1 MTTASFVE
9 ASFEGS
15 WTACGSRSGFVAIL
29 VSFLSLSTR
38 PVRYRRDLASIAHPI
53 GVVRQERG
61 PLSGPESGRLRSQ
74 SCSLASPPCDN
85 GPGWVSSRAGSA
97 HRRALPDRRDECCR
111 HHRLHPPSLQ
121 IRWPLRHPV
130 LRRRD
135 RLIHNASRGHPRAIN
150 NLALHA
156 PTAAFLGLRGLQAW
170 PATGNT
176 AKSNTADY
184 QSGSKS
190 AVPQRLSTTDK
201 VVRSDYVGSF
211 GRRPRIA
218 PASEREPVPPLKFAQ
233 LVGLVFAVIGVV
245 GFAAAVPLLGVVA
258 TAFALFASLLNAAFG
273 ICLGCQLYPFVAR
286 FRHAPTA

>member
-85 GPGWVSSRAGSA
+85 GSGWVSSRAGSA

-111 HHRLHPPSLQ
+111 HHRLTSAITANSL
-121 IRWPLRHPV
+121 
-130 LRRRD
+130 
-135 RLIHNASRGHPRAIN
+135 A
-150 NLALHA
+150 A
-156 PTAAFLGLRGLQAW
+156 PTPCSPTTR
-170 PATGNT
+170 
-176 AKSNTADY
+176 SAD
-184 QSGSKS
+184 
-190 AVPQRLSTTDK
+190 PQRLPWPSPRDQQP
-201 VVRSDYVGSF
+201 RPARAH
-211 GRRPRIA
+211 RRLPRPQRLA
-218 PASEREPVPPLKFAQ
+218 
-233 LVGLVFAVIGVV
+233 G
-245 GFAAAVPLLGVVA
+245 
-258 TAFALFASLLNAAFG
+258 
-273 ICLGCQLYPFVAR
+273 VAR
-286 FRHAPTA
+286 DRKYGEIEYGGLPVRVQVRCPPTAVNHR

>member
-29 VSFLSLSTR
+29 VSCLSLSTR

-74 SCSLASPPCDN
+74 SCSLASPPSDN
-85 GPGWVSSRAGSA
+85 GSGWVSSRAGSA

-176 AKSNTADY
+176 ADY

-201 VVRSDYVGSF
+201 VVRSEYVG
-211 GRRPRIA
+211 
-218 PASEREPVPPLKFAQ
+218 
-233 LVGLVFAVIGVV
+233 
-245 GFAAAVPLLGVVA
+245 
-258 TAFALFASLLNAAFG
+258 
-273 ICLGCQLYPFVAR
+273 R
-286 FRHAPTA
+286 FRRRSGTRRIGRL